1 MKSGAVLAGIFVL
14 GAIIVLLV
22 IPRQQKLLHIRTLAD
37 VARVL
42 GQEGV
47 RDELV
52 HSAGAKDAF
61 GILTRGEVEA

>member
-1 MKSGAVLAGIFVL
+1 MQKPPVRDEDRPALV
-14 GAIIVLLV
+14 IVLLV

-47 RDELV
+47 CDELV
-52 HSAGAKDAF
+52 ATKTPSDAF
-61 GILTRGEVEA
+61 AILTRGEVEA